1 MLVIIPAPSLTA
13 SPYACFA
20 RLVDTVAT
28 GGEAGYEV
36 FLTEGQSVWKSEQPV
51 RADSRPASRIQE
63 SPDVFMEKVSR
74 AFTGAS
80 SVYKMEALPSS
91 GGQGLTLL
99 VKEAITG
106 TTTMTILVKVTLTY
120 WISPSH
126 SSPLLDLLQLMGQT
140 MSGLQAS
147 VCQKDEALRQNQLT
161 INSLLRDME
170 RLTTEAEKLQEEMVR
185 KMCLVVNAKKQEVLR
200 LRGLLEGGGAG
211 AREEVEAPP
220 PSPLPAPAA
229 VKKTVSRAKVGARSK
244 TPLSA
249 LPRPVKRG
257 RAALSKTDEDDDVEE
272 EAEPEMERAGSLGGK
287 RVSVKKE
294 KEAVGSFSANTQ
306 SLPDLDEMEWKEKHE
321 LEVSKPLFTSTG
333 LPPATT
339 VSTTACTTSS
349 STAWSERSTSSSPAK
364 PGANPSSPMANVS
377 NADSPSLVPA
387 SSSGMVA
394 GGSDATGAGAPKWK
408 KKSQMFFEEDS
419 DDDSTF

>member
-1 MLVIIPAPSLTA
+1 MLVIIPAPSHTA

-20 RLVDTVAT
+20 RFVDTLSS
-28 GGEAGYEV
+28 GGERGYEV

-63 SPDVFMEKVSR
+63 SPDVFMEKVSH

-80 SVYKMEALPSS
+80 SVYKLEALPSP
-91 GGQGLTLL
+91 GGVQGGFLTLL
-99 VKEAITG
+99 VKEAIAG
-106 TTTMTILVKVTLTY
+106 TTTMTILVKVTLIP
-120 WISPSH
+120 WISPSQ
-126 SSPLLDLLQLMGQT
+126 SSPLLGLLQLMGQT

-147 VCQKDEALRQNQLT
+147 VCQKEEALRQNQLT

-200 LRGLLEGGGAG
+200 LKGLLEGGGGGGAG
-211 AREEVEAPP
+211 EVVEAPP
-220 PSPLPAPAA
+220 PSPPPAPAA
-229 VKKTVSRAKVGARSK
+229 TVKKIVSRAKVGARSK

-257 RAALSKTDEDDDVEE
+257 RVAISKADEDDDLE
-272 EAEPEMERAGSLGGK
+272 EAEQEMEMERAGSLGGK
-287 RVSVKKE
+287 RLSVKKE
-294 KEAVGSFSANTQ
+294 KEAAGCFSANTQ
-306 SLPDLDEMEWKEKHE
+306 SLPDLDEVEWKEKHE
-321 LEVSKPLFTSTG
+321 VEVSRPLFTS
-333 LPPATT
+333 ATAI
-339 VSTTACTTSS
+339 STTACTTTSSSS
-349 STAWSERSTSSSPAK
+349 STAWSERSTASPPAK
-364 PGANPSSPMANVS
+364 QAGANPSADP
-377 NADSPSLVPA
+377 DSPSLVPA
-387 SSSGMVA
+387 SSSSMVT
-394 GGSDATGAGAPKWK
+394 GVSDVPGVGAPKWK